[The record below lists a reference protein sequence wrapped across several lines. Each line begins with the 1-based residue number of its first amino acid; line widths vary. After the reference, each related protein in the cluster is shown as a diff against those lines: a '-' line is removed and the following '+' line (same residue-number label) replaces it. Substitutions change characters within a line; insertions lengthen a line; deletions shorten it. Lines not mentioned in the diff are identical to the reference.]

1 MPSSSASSNF
11 YQIGR
16 MADTRCARRCYPERA
31 STYREE
37 GRKIRILVALEDDY
51 RAYQDVIA
59 VGIRILRPRTDVET
73 ADLKALDEKVKGFQ
87 PQVVIC
93 SRPEFVDSG
102 GWDTWVELSVD
113 PTLPTKVSAGGR
125 CYERTNPTLEELL
138 GVLDEIE
145 QLT

>member
-1 MPSSSASSNF
+1 
-11 YQIGR
+11 
-16 MADTRCARRCYPERA
+16 
-31 STYREE
+31 
-37 GRKIRILVALEDDY
+37 
-51 RAYQDVIA
+51 
-59 VGIRILRPRTDVET
+59 
-73 ADLKALDEKVKGFQ
+73 
-87 PQVVIC
+87 
-93 SRPEFVDSG
+93 VDSG